1 MKIKIVRKEGEKRIE
16 LPEGAT
22 ASDIFGKLGE
32 SSETYIIKRA
42 KEVIIGE
49 EPLSDGDELEL
60 IKIISGG

>member
-1 MKIKIVRKEGEKRIE
+1 MKIKIVRKEGKKIIE
-16 LPEGAT
+16 LPEGAR

-42 KEVIIGE
+42 SDIIIGE